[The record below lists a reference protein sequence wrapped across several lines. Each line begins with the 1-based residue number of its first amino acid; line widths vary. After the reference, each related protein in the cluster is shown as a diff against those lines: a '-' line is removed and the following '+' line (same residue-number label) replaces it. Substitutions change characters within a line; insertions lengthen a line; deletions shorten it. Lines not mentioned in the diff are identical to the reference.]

1 MAGAESITKKILITD
16 RFAQDSFLYLQQH
29 SHLELVRADHPQHLP
44 LEHLISAHALIIR
57 SRTKIDE
64 ELLKKAR
71 QLQVIITCTSGFD
84 HIDLDATEKWGITVM
99 HTPTANIESAAQVTW
114 GLALSSANNLQQ
126 GHKMVKAGDW
136 KRDLITGIEL
146 CGRTYGIVGLGRIG
160 SRVAEIA
167 QAFGM
172 NVVAY
177 DPYAEDANFERLN
190 IPRLSYEEV
199 LKTADVLSFHVP
211 KTLETEHMLNRS
223 HFEYIH
229 RGIVLINTS
238 RGSVI
243 NENDLCEALNKG
255 WLRAVGLDVFEKEP
269 LARTSNLLTYPNVIL
284 TPHIGANTED
294 AFFKASQVAANKLM
308 AFFIDGSTSD
318 TLPPRAPWYGAA
330 PFQGE

>member
-1 MAGAESITKKILITD
+1 MKKKILITD

-29 SHLELVRADHPQHLP
+29 SQFEVVRSDNPQHLP
-44 LEHLISAHALIIR
+44 LEHLVSANALIIR
-57 SRTKIDE
+57 SRTTVNE

-71 QLQVIITCTSGFD
+71 QLQLIITCTSGFD
-84 HIDLDATEKWGITVM
+84 HIDLDATQKWGVTVM
-99 HTPTANIESAAQVTW
+99 HTPSANIESAAQLTW
-114 GLALSSANNLQQ
+114 GLVLNCVNNIPQS
-126 GHKMVKAGDW
+126 HKMVKAGEW
-136 KRDLITGIEL
+136 KRDLVTGIEL
-146 CGRTYGIVGLGRIG
+146 SGRTYGIVGLGRIG
-160 SRVAEIA
+160 SRVAELA

-172 NVVAY
+172 NVVAF
-177 DPYAEDANFERLN
+177 DPYQDDEVFERLK

-199 LKTADVLSFHVP
+199 LKTADILSFHVP

-229 RGIVLINTS
+229 RGLTLINTS

-243 NENDLCEALNKG
+243 NENDLCEAIEKG
-255 WLRAVGLDVFEKEP
+255 WLRSVGLDVFEKEP
-269 LARTSNLLTYPNVIL
+269 LSRNSKLLTYPNVIL

-318 TLPPRAPWYGAA
+318 TLPPRAPWFGAA
-330 PFQGE
+330 PFKGE

>member
-1 MAGAESITKKILITD
+1 MKKKILITD

-29 SHLELVRADHPQHLP
+29 SQFDVVRSDNPQHLP
-44 LEHLISAHALIIR
+44 LEHLVSAHALIIR

-71 QLQVIITCTSGFD
+71 QLQLIVTCTSGFD
-84 HIDLDATEKWGITVM
+84 HIDLDATQKWGVTVM
-99 HTPTANIESAAQVTW
+99 HTPTANIESAAQLTW
-114 GLALSSANNLQQ
+114 GLVLSCVNNIQAA
-126 GHKMVKAGDW
+126 HKMVKAGEW
-136 KRDLITGIEL
+136 NRDQITGIEL
-146 CGRTYGIVGLGRIG
+146 AGRNYGIVGLGRIG
-160 SRVAEIA
+160 SRVAELA

-177 DPYAEDANFERLN
+177 DPYQEDDVFERLH

-199 LKTADVLSFHVP
+199 LKTADVISFHVP

-223 HFEYIH
+223 QFEYIH

-243 NENDLCEALNKG
+243 NENDLCEALEKG
-255 WLRAVGLDVFEKEP
+255 WLRSVGLDVYEKEP
-269 LARTSNLLTYPNVIL
+269 LNRNSNLLKYPNLVL

-294 AFFKASQVAANKLM
+294 AFFKASQIAANKLM
-308 AFFIDGSTSD
+308 AFFVDGSTSD

-330 PFQGE
+330 PFKGE

>member
-1 MAGAESITKKILITD
+1 MKKKILITD
-16 RFAQDSFLYLQQH
+16 RFAQDSFLFLQQN
-29 SHLELVRADHPQHLP
+29 SQFEVVRADHPHHLP
-44 LEHLISAHALIIR
+44 LEHLVSANALIIR
-57 SRTKIDE
+57 SRTHINE

-71 QLQVIITCTSGFD
+71 QLQLIITCTSGFD
-84 HIDLDATEKWGITVM
+84 HIDLEATQKWGVTVM
-99 HTPTANIESAAQVTW
+99 HTPTANVESAAQLTW
-114 GLALSSANNLQQ
+114 GLVINCVHNIQQ
-126 GHKMVKAGDW
+126 AHKMMKAGEW

-146 CGRTYGIVGLGRIG
+146 AGRTYGIVGLGRIG
-160 SRVAEIA
+160 SRVAEMA

-172 NVVAY
+172 TVVAY
-177 DPYAEDANFERLN
+177 DPYQEDEVFERLK

-199 LKTADVLSFHVP
+199 LKTADVVSFHVP

-243 NENDLCEALNKG
+243 NENDLCEAVENG
-255 WLRAVGLDVFEKEP
+255 WIRSVGLDVYEKEP
-269 LARTSNLLTYPNVIL
+269 LPRTSKLLTYPNVVL

-294 AFFKASQVAANKLM
+294 AFFKASHIAANKLM
-308 AFFIDGSTSD
+308 AFFVDGSTSD

-330 PFQGE
+330 PFKGE

>member
-1 MAGAESITKKILITD
+1 MKKKILITD
-16 RFAQDSFLYLQQH
+16 RFGQDSFLYLSQN
-29 SHLELVRADHPQHLP
+29 SDFEVIRSDSPQHLP
-44 LEHLISAHALIIR
+44 LEHLVSAHALIIR

-64 ELLKKAR
+64 ALLQKAR
-71 QLQVIITCTSGFD
+71 QLQLVITCTSGFD
-84 HIDLDATEKWGITVM
+84 HIDLNATEKWGITVM
-99 HTPTANIESAAQVTW
+99 HTPTANIQSAAQLTW
-114 GLALSSANNLQQ
+114 GLVLACVNNLLPA
-126 GHKMVKAGDW
+126 HKMIKAGEW
-136 KRDLITGIEL
+136 QRDSITGIEL
-146 CGRTYGIVGLGRIG
+146 SGRTYGIVGLGRIG
-160 SRVAEIA
+160 SRVADFA

-177 DPYAEDANFERLN
+177 DPYAPDENFERLN

-199 LKTADVLSFHVP
+199 LKSADVLSFHAP

-243 NENDLCEALNKG
+243 NENDLCEALGKG
-255 WLRAVGLDVFEKEP
+255 WLRSVGLDVFEKEP
-269 LARTSNLLTYPNVIL
+269 LPRTSNLLTYPNVIL

-294 AFFKASQVAANKLM
+294 AFFKASQIAANKLM

>member
-1 MAGAESITKKILITD
+1 MKKILITD
-16 RFAQDSFLYLQQH
+16 RFAQDSFLFLQQH
-29 SHLELVRADHPQHLP
+29 SHFEVVRADNPQHLP
-44 LEHLISAHALIIR
+44 LEHLVSAHALIIR

-64 ELLKKAR
+64 EFLKKAR
-71 QLQVIITCTSGFD
+71 QLQLIITCTSGFD
-84 HIDLDATEKWGITVM
+84 HIDLDATEKWGVTVM
-99 HTPTANIESAAQVTW
+99 HTPSANIESASQLTW
-114 GLALSSANNLQQ
+114 GLVLSCVNNLAQA
-126 GHKMVKAGDW
+126 HKMMKAGDW
-136 KRDLITGIEL
+136 NRDALTGIEL
-146 CGRTYGIVGLGRIG
+146 SGRTYGIVGLGRIG

-177 DPYAEDANFERLN
+177 DPYQEDEVFERLK

-199 LKTADVLSFHVP
+199 LKTSDILSFHVP
-211 KTLETEHMLNRS
+211 KTLETEYMLNRS
-223 HFEYIH
+223 QFEYIH

-238 RGSVI
+238 RGSI
-243 NENDLCEALNKG
+243 IKENDLVEALEKG
-255 WLRAVGLDVFEKEP
+255 YLRAVGLDVFEKEP
-269 LARTSNLLTYPNVIL
+269 LPRTSNLLNFQNVIL

-330 PFQGE
+330 PFKGE

>member
-1 MAGAESITKKILITD
+1 MKKKILITD

-29 SHLELVRADHPQHLP
+29 SQFEVVRSDHPQHLP
-44 LEHLISAHALIIR
+44 LEHLVSAHALLIR

-71 QLQVIITCTSGFD
+71 QLQLIITCTSGFD
-84 HIDLDATEKWGITVM
+84 HIDLEATQKWGVTVM
-99 HTPTANIESAAQVTW
+99 HTPTANIESAAQLTW
-114 GLALSSANNLQQ
+114 ALVLNCVNNIHQ

-136 KRDLITGIEL
+136 QRDLITGIEL
-146 CGRTYGIVGLGRIG
+146 SGRTYGIVGLGRIG
-160 SRVAEIA
+160 SRVAQIA

-177 DPYAEDANFERLN
+177 DPYQDDEVFDRLK

-223 HFEYIH
+223 QFEYLH

-243 NENDLCEALNKG
+243 NENDLCEALEKG
-255 WLRAVGLDVFEKEP
+255 WLRSVGLDVYEKEP
-269 LARTSNLLTYPNVIL
+269 LSRNSNLLSYNNVVL

-330 PFQGE
+330 PFKGE

>member
-1 MAGAESITKKILITD
+1 MKKILITD

-29 SHLELVRADHPQHLP
+29 SHFEVVRSDNPQHLP
-44 LEHLISAHALIIR
+44 LEHLVSANALIIR

-64 ELLKKAR
+64 EFLQKAR
-71 QLQVIITCTSGFD
+71 QLQLIITCTSGFD
-84 HIDLDATEKWGITVM
+84 HIDLNATEKWGITVM
-99 HTPTANIESAAQVTW
+99 HTPTANIESASQLTW
-114 GLALSSANNLQQ
+114 GLVLSCVNNLNQA
-126 GHKMVKAGDW
+126 HKMIKAGEW
-136 KRDLITGIEL
+136 NRDSITGIEL
-146 CGRTYGIVGLGRIG
+146 SGRTYGIVGLGRIG
-160 SRVAEIA
+160 SRVAEFA

-177 DPYAEDANFERLN
+177 DPYAEDDNFERLK

-199 LKTADVLSFHVP
+199 LKTSDVISFHVP
-211 KTLETEHMLNRS
+211 KTLETEYMLNRS
-223 HFEYIH
+223 QFEYIH
-229 RGIVLINTS
+229 RGVVLINTS

-243 NENDLCEALNKG
+243 KENDLVEALEKG
-255 WLRAVGLDVFEKEP
+255 YLRAVGLDVFEKEP
-269 LARTSNLLTYPNVIL
+269 LPRTSNLLNFPNVIL